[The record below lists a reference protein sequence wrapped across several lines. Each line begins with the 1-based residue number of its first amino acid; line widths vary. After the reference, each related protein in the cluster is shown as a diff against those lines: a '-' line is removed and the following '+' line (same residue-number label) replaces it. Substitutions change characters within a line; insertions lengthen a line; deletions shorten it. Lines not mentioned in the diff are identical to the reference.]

1 MIDLEIEMKELGRK
15 HPTNAHNK
23 ISLIQTSHICHRCCA
38 AGRNRHMEEY
48 KHTYMSMERW
58 CYYSSNNNN
67 NNKKKRNQLLTSL
80 SKKKNNISDFKVID
94 FTDALSM

>member
-1 MIDLEIEMKELGRK
+1 MIDLEIEIKELGRK

-48 KHTYMSMERW
+48 KHTHTW
-58 CYYSSNNNN
+58 VWKDGAITVPTTTTTI
-67 NNKKKRNQLLTSL
+67 KKTEST
-80 SKKKNNISDFKVID
+80 ID
-94 FTDALSM
+94 IAEQKEKQYIWF